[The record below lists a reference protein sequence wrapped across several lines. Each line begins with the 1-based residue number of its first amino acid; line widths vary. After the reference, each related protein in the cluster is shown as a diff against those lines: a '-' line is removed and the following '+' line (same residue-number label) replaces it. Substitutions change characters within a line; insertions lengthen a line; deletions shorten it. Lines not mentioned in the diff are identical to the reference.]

1 MTIKEMLKAL
11 VLSAKILTNDIKII
25 HTDTKRMDN
34 YFHLLQFRKKDI
46 EEPEVFEALKELNP
60 EAYKIYRNNLTIQ
73 DKVHESICGIEVVY
87 GKDPRDN

>member
-25 HTDTKRMDN
+25 RTDTKRMDN
-34 YFHLLQFRKKDI
+34 LFHLYKFRQIEI
-46 EEPEVFEALKELNP
+46 EEPRVFEALKELNP
-60 EAYKIYRNNLTIQ
+60 EAYEIYKNNLKIQ

-87 GKDPRDN
+87 GKVHRDN